1 MATVLNV
8 YREHGIGGTV
18 IVHPTWVPD
27 RPRQTL
33 RLTLASLALVTRLPR
48 TTVVHVHLSE
58 RGSFLREGAI
68 LVLASL
74 CRRRTVATIHGADF
88 LTFSGE
94 HRTITGRVLKHAE
107 TVLCLSE
114 ATCERVRALAPSA
127 KVAQIPNPVVIDDQS
142 PPADLTTELVVFA
155 GEIGLRKGADVL
167 AEAWPVIAKLRPE
180 ASCVFVGPPTQL
192 EITRHERLSVRGP
205 ASPSEMVQLLREARV
220 VVLPSRAEAMPM
232 ILIEAQGA
240 GRPFVA
246 TPVGAIPELAAHGG
260 VLVPIDDAASLA
272 REIVVLLERPEV
284 ARELGTR
291 GQQYASQTRSVRVVD
306 DLVREVYD
314 GLFG

>member
-27 RPRQTL
+27 QPRRTL
-33 RLTLASLALVTRLPR
+33 WLTLASLVLVARLPR

-58 RGSFLREGAI
+58 RGSFIREGAI

-74 CRRRTVATIHGADF
+74 CRRRTVATLHGADF
-88 LTFSGE
+88 LTFSE
-94 HRTITGRVLKHAE
+94 AHPAVTGRVLKHAQA
-107 TVLCLSE
+107 VLCLSE
-114 ATCERVRALAPSA
+114 ADCERVRALAPSA
-127 KVAQIPNPVVIDDQS
+127 KVTQIPNPVVIDDQS
-142 PPADLTTELVVFA
+142 PPADLTAELVVFA
-155 GEIGLRKGADVL
+155 GEIGFRKGADVL
-167 AEAWPVIAKLRPE
+167 AEAWPEIAELRPE
-180 ASCVFVGPPTQL
+180 ATCVLVGPATGL
-192 EITRHERLSVRGP
+192 EIAGHARLSIRAP
-205 ASPSEMVQLLREARV
+205 ASPPEMVQLLREARV

-260 VLVPIDDAASLA
+260 VLVPIDDTASLA

-284 ARELGTR
+284 ARERGAR
-291 GQQYASQTRSVRVVD
+291 GQEYAGQTRSVGVVD
-306 DLVREVYD
+306 GRVRAVYD
-314 GLFG
+314 GLFP